1 MNILENRGKVL
12 EISLYAILSAFVV
25 ELFFGL
31 YANSLGLIT
40 DSMHALLDSVV
51 TIVLLIAAKIAL
63 KPPDKEHTY
72 GHGKVESLGGL
83 FGGIAIF
90 LIAIFFIYESITRL
104 ADPQPQILPSL
115 IAIVGGLYTIGVDVF
130 RVFLLGKSLK
140 KFGGATIKA
149 DFYHAFMDLG
159 TTSVAILGIV
169 VVSYGFE
176 SGDFVSALILG
187 VVLAILSLK
196 LIHRTALD
204 LTDIISPK
212 LVKKVEKIVENT
224 EGVVSVGPILMRRSG
239 DRIFSEITLSLRG
252 DTSFEKAHEVSDDVE
267 KNIKNELPNFE
278 LTIHFEP
285 SWKEVPL
292 DSKIYDLASSI
303 DGVKSVHNVSSYKS
317 NDKIYVSLHV
327 MVEQSINLHGAH
339 NISELAEQ
347 KIKNDTDANYVT
359 IHLEPYVSVPNN
371 PEADS
376 KNTEYRVRKILCEF
390 NEIKEVGRI
399 DAFYFRD
406 LQKIDVSCSFDGDE
420 SIEKIH
426 ELTSQIEK
434 RIKTEFK
441 NAIITIHPE
450 PI

>member
-1 MNILENRGKVL
+1 MNILASRTKVL
-12 EISLYAILSAFVV
+12 EVSLFVILSAFVV

-51 TIVLLIAAKIAL
+51 TIVLLVAAKIAL
-63 KPPDKEHTY
+63 KPPDAEHTY
-72 GHGKVESLGGL
+72 GHGKAESLGGL

-90 LIAIFFIYESITRL
+90 LIAVFFIYESIVRL
-104 ADPQPQILPSL
+104 SDPEPQTLPSL
-115 IAIVGGLYTIGVDVF
+115 VAIVGGLYTIGVDVF
-130 RVFLLGKSLK
+130 RVLLLGKSLK
-140 KFGGATIKA
+140 KFGGTTIKA

-159 TTSVAILGIV
+159 TTSVAILGILF
-169 VVSYGFE
+169 VSYGFN
-176 SGDFVSALILG
+176 SGDFLSALILG

-224 EGVVSVGPILMRRSG
+224 EGVVNVGSILMRRSG

-252 DTSFEKAHEVSDDVE
+252 DTSFEKAHEVSIDVE
-267 KNIKNELPNFE
+267 KNIKNELPNLE
-278 LTIHFEP
+278 PTIHFEP

-292 DSKIYDLASSI
+292 DSKIYDLANSI
-303 DGVKSVHNVSSYKS
+303 TGVKSVHNVSSYKS

-327 MVEQSINLHGAH
+327 MVDQSINLHKAH
-339 NISELAEQ
+339 NISELVEE
-347 KIKNDTDANYVT
+347 KIKNETDANHVT
-359 IHLEPYVSVPNN
+359 IHLEPYVSIPNN
-371 PEADS
+371 PRSDS
-376 KNTEYRVRKILCEF
+376 KSTELRIREILNEF
-390 NEIKEVGRI
+390 DDIKKTGRI

-406 LQKIDVSCSFDGDE
+406 LQKIDVSCSFDGNE

-426 ELTSQIEK
+426 EITSHIEK
-434 RIKTEFK
+434 RIKSEFK

-450 PI
+450 PA